1 MPSPP
6 SIFGRPMHTG
16 ETVEMSDL
24 RKPPLHKAHAFP
36 SAYGRKMPVL
46 KITTGLPIG
55 TQARFISAASTAAA
69 LGWPL
74 NTLLT
79 VRWNSLFCDRDLN
92 PLRVLPTPDRID
104 HLVERLRKWLQR
116 SGASPVYIWVR
127 ENADTTGEHWHFAFH
142 LPKRCTHKLVAF
154 VTKLT
159 GEPRAGRHRSP
170 PRLTEGEF
178 AVGELGSW
186 HLASDTRP
194 ERKGYYLAA
203 YLGKGEPSERLFRG
217 RLQPNIRK
225 PVRGEGFGGKQ
236 PDDRYDSAQGW
247 IEGTACRKDRF
258 FIANVLKRDVALSR
272 PRTSRNARNNDH
284 QPTGKGTKEA
294 QRYGT
299 SKQG

>member
-6 SIFGRPMHTG
+6 SICGRPMHTG

-24 RKPPLHKAHAFP
+24 RKPPIHKARAVP
-36 SAYGRKMPVL
+36 SPYGRRMPVP

-55 TQARFISAASTAAA
+55 TQARFISAAATAAA

-79 VRWNSLFCDRDLN
+79 VRWNSLFCDRDVN

-116 SGASPVYIWVR
+116 CGAPPVYIWVR

-142 LPKRCTHKLVAF
+142 LPKRRARKLVAF
-154 VTKLT
+154 VAKLT
-159 GEPRAGRHRSP
+159 GEAQAMGSRPP

-178 AVGELGSW
+178 AIGELGSW

-203 YLGKGEPSERLFRG
+203 YLGKGEPSERFFRG
-217 RLQPNIRK
+217 RLHPNTRK
-225 PVRGEGFGGKQ
+225 PVRGQAFGGYQ
-236 PDDRYDSAQGW
+236 PDDRYDSGQGC
-247 IEGTACRKDRF
+247 IEGTTCRKDRF
-258 FIANVLKRDVALSR
+258 FIANVLKREVARSR
-272 PRTSRNARNNDH
+272 SGTNRNARNCDH
-284 QPTGKGTKEA
+284 QPNRQGKKEA
-294 QRYGT
+294 QRDGT
-299 SKQG
+299 SK